1 LSDRLGDLRSLM
13 ARLRSPEGCPWDRA
27 QTLDTLRTFLVE
39 EAYEVLDAMDAGDPA
54 KLREELGDLLFQV
67 VFQARIAEEAG
78 WFTLDEV
85 ASGIHDKMVA
95 RHPHVFGG
103 ADPLDSPEAVLERWE
118 GRKHKKEKDGF
129 LGGVPAR
136 LPALLKA
143 FRLTDRAAQLG
154 FDWDRPEDIKT
165 KMKEELDE
173 FLAVHGSDAGKAR
186 EELGDI
192 LFTLAN
198 IARHARIDPE
208 DALQDA
214 NRKFSARFT
223 AILRQLKDEGRDP
236 HSLTLE
242 EWDRYWE
249 GAKAL

>member
-1 LSDRLGDLRSLM
+1 M
-13 ARLRSPEGCPWDRA
+13 VRLRSPEGCPWDRA
-27 QTLDTLRTFLVE
+27 QTLDTLRTFLIE
-39 EAYEVLDAMDAGDPA
+39 EAYEVLDALEGGDPA
-54 KLREELGDLLFQV
+54 KLREELGDLLFQI

-85 ASGIHDKMVA
+85 AAGIHEKMVV

-103 ADPLDSPEAVLERWE
+103 DDRLDSPEAVLARWE
-118 GRKHKKEKDGF
+118 KRKHQKEKDGF
-129 LGGVPAR
+129 LGGVPAH

-143 FRLTDRAAQLG
+143 YRLSDRAAQLG
-154 FDWDRPEDIKT
+154 FDWERPEDIKA
-165 KMKEELDE
+165 KLKEELEE
-173 FLAVHGSDAGKAR
+173 FMAVHGSDAAKAR

-208 DALQDA
+208 DALQAA
-214 NRKFSARFT
+214 NQKFSARFT
-223 AILRQLKDEGRDP
+223 AILRKLKAEGRDP
-236 HSLTLE
+236 RAVSLE

-249 GAKAL
+249 AAKNL